1 MTFFKDEELNKK
13 LIKIDTK
20 LGWIDT
26 TLDEIKKEQEE
37 GEKRQ
42 KYLIEKQVEL
52 YAMIKKYLDKHET
65 YDEEDVEIQIK
76 EFDNKIKGTTKFT

>member
-1 MTFFKDEELNKK
+1 MSSFNNKGLEEK
-13 LIKIDTK
+13 LSEITTELTGMNTRIDWLETK
-20 LGWIDT
+20 
-26 TLDEIKKEQEE
+26 LDEIKKEQEE

-52 YAMIKKYLDKHET
+52 YVLIKNGENKVT
-65 YDEEDVEIQIK
+65 I